1 MEKKPS
7 KNNFQKDNEFE
18 FLNKYTQDSQ
28 IFSKLAH
35 KLTKKISFGKS
46 LTTNQYKNMSSIKR
60 KLDNLELPESET
72 SKPFVRSNTPISEYS
87 SDEDLG
93 PSANQP
99 LIYNDAVS
107 IQLHQPR
114 SDMATGDVSQVLI
127 IYTGGTIGMKNT
139 KKHGY
144 VPVPDYLT
152 ESLAEMS
159 RFHDRTFDPNF
170 RRFSSNLDDQT
181 DEEIYPTI
189 KITVKDLNKNEYVE
203 INQRSLISPPSLVGK
218 RIRYSIIEY
227 EPLLD
232 SCNMSS
238 DDWIRI
244 ASDIESN
251 YETFDAFIIL
261 HGTDTMAYTASALS
275 FLLEDLGK
283 TVILTGSQVP
293 ISEVRNDAVENLLG
307 ALTIAGHYVIPEVC
321 LFFNNK
327 LFRGNRCVKMN
338 AVDFDAFDSPNLAP
352 LATVGININV
362 NWAEVVRPAS
372 IAKFKAHKTL
382 NRNVSTLRLFPGI
395 TETTVKALLVE
406 PIEGVILETYGAGN
420 APNTR
425 DDIMRALA
433 AASDRGV
440 VIVNC
445 TQCKK
450 GIVTDLYATGK
461 ALRKVG
467 VVSGNDMT
475 PECALV
481 KLAYL
486 LSDNRYQPE
495 VVRELMTRNLRGE
508 LTIVAPKP
516 RFTFHNRTHKI
527 IQNMI
532 NAAAEANHAA
542 VKDTSLMMDVQEK
555 VLMEKSLYP
564 ILLCSAAGT
573 DDLDGMLLLSENYEG
588 MMLMLNCM
596 DYDGRTPLHIACTG
610 GHHRI
615 VKFLLQNGASVH
627 MRDRFGHTPLYEAA
641 RNKHKHV
648 IHTLRETGAHFNDAE
663 INDVVFQALSAAAN
677 GDVEL
682 LKHFVDAGL
691 DINRTGFD
699 HRTAL
704 HHAVAEGCLDTVQY
718 LLSLPDINIETKDRW
733 GRRPIDDAEM
743 NLGRMWGRDNETEK
757 QLREIVRLL
766 RGRVDYE
773 EYGTIKIK
781 NPLQS
786 NEHNISNSNNPH
798 HLNGVNGVV
807 IVVNAESSK

>member
-1 MEKKPS
+1 MNTV
-7 KNNFQKDNEFE
+7 KNSFFFRGSPKEQDFE
-18 FLNKYTQDSQ
+18 FLKHSHSRQESQ
-28 IFSKLAH
+28 NFSKIANKLKHLDPTSNLSH
-35 KLTKKISFGKS
+35 K
-46 LTTNQYKNMSSIKR
+46 
-60 KLDNLELPESET
+60 
-72 SKPFVRSNTPISEYS
+72 RSDTPISGYS
-87 SDEDLG
+87 SSDDDQYG
-93 PSANQP
+93 ASATQP

-114 SDMATGDVSQVLI
+114 SDMATGDISQVLVF
-127 IYTGGTIGMKNT
+127 YTGGTIGMKNT
-139 KKHGY
+139 NNHGY
-144 VPVPDYLT
+144 VPVPNYLT
-152 ESLAEMS
+152 DNLAGMS
-159 RFHDRTFDPNF
+159 RFHDHAYYPSF
-170 RRFSSNLDDQT
+170 RRFILDNNDLS
-181 DEEIYPTI
+181 EEETHPTNKVI
-189 KITVKDLNKNEYVE
+189 VNDLTKDPPEQIETVRRCLIT
-203 INQRSLISPPSLVGK
+203 PPSLVGK
-218 RIRYSIIEY
+218 RIRYSVIEY

-232 SCNMSS
+232 SCNMTS

-244 ASDIESN
+244 ATDIELN
-251 YETFDAFIIL
+251 YESYDAFIIL

-293 ISEVRNDAVENLLG
+293 LSEVRNDAIENLLG
-307 ALTIAGHYVIPEVC
+307 ALTIAGHYVIPEVS

-327 LFRGNRCVKMN
+327 LFRGNRSVKMN
-338 AVDFDAFDSPNLAP
+338 AVEFNAFDSPNLAP
-352 LATVGININV
+352 LATVGINIDV
-362 NWAEVVRPAS
+362 NWAEIVRPSS
-372 IAKFKAHKTL
+372 ISRFKAHKAL
-382 NRNVSTLRLFPGI
+382 NRNVSSLRLFPGI
-395 TETTVKALLVE
+395 TESTVKALLAE

-420 APNTR
+420 APDTR
-425 DDIMRALA
+425 NDIMRALA
-433 AASDRGV
+433 SASDRGV

-450 GIVTDLYATGK
+450 GVVTDLYATGK
-461 ALRKVG
+461 ALRRVG

-486 LSDNRYQPE
+486 LGEFESGKRYPPK
-495 VVRELMTRNLRGE
+495 VVRELMTKNLRGE
-508 LTIVAPKP
+508 LTVVAPKP

-532 NAAAEANHAA
+532 YAASDANQAAAT
-542 VKDTSLMMDVQEK
+542 DSSLMMNVQEK

-648 IHTLRETGAHFNDAE
+648 INTLREAGAHFNDAE
-663 INDVVFQALSAAAN
+663 IDDVVFQSLSAAAK

-682 LKHFVDAGL
+682 LKHFVDSGI

-704 HHAVAEGCLDTVQY
+704 HHAVAEGCLNTVQF
-718 LLSLPDINIETKDRW
+718 LLSLPDINTETKDRW
-733 GRRPIDDAEM
+733 GRKPIDDAEM

-766 RGRVDYE
+766 REKTDYAIDE
-773 EYGTIKIK
+773 AIVRRNTTHHEDLG
-781 NPLQS
+781 
-786 NEHNISNSNNPH
+786 PH
-798 HLNGVNGVV
+798 HLSGVNGVV
-807 IVVNAESSK
+807 IVVNGDK